1 MTVPSEQ
8 LVIRPYRDGDAP
20 RILALFNEVFAEGD
34 PNFHERTLAEWEWEF
49 VHNPAGEQIVVA
61 EEPDTGRIVAQ
72 YACLPAWA
80 HLCGRRVWI
89 GQGIDSVVHKDYRR
103 GLKREGAF
111 LRTAKYYFDHIG
123 IPEKNAWGYG
133 FPNSKAF
140 GIGVKL
146 LKYVPIA
153 APVPTLFRNLFQCA
167 NDDEVGTR
175 ASSELRV
182 VEVARFGPEAD
193 AFWARLE
200 PLHPMAIRRDAAYLN
215 WRHVDNPLTKSVALE
230 LVDATGALRGLCV
243 LRPDWTGPP
252 ILALSEWLVEPT
264 DDAATSTLLRHVTQ
278 WARSHGQ
285 QRIEVWVPPSHPQ
298 FEAIQ
303 REGFCVESS
312 PFNLCIKMYLPELT
326 EDWVRSHWYWTIGDS
341 DVF

>member
-8 LVIRPYRDGDAP
+8 LVIRPYREGDAP

-61 EEPDTGRIVAQ
+61 EEPGTERIVAQ

-80 HLCGRRVWI
+80 NLNGQRVWI
-89 GQGIDSVVHKDYRR
+89 GQGIDSVVHRDYRR

-123 IPEKNAWGYG
+123 IADKNAWGYG

-146 LKYVPIA
+146 LKYLPIA

-167 NDDEVGTR
+167 NDDAVGR
-175 ASSELRV
+175 HRSADLRV
-182 VEVARFGPEAD
+182 VDAQRFDASAD

-200 PLHPMAIRRDAAYLN
+200 PLYPMAIRRDAAYLN
-215 WRHVDNPLTKSVALE
+215 WRYLDNPLARYVALR
-230 LVDATGALRGLCV
+230 LVDANGAQRGVCV

-252 ILALSEWLVEPT
+252 ILAVAEWLVEPN
-264 DDAATSTLLRHVTQ
+264 DVVATSSLLHAVTQ
-278 WARSHGQ
+278 WARAHGQ
-285 QRIEVWVPPSHPQ
+285 QRIEVWVPPTHPQ
-298 FEAIQ
+298 FTAIQ
-303 REGFCVESS
+303 AEGFAVESS
-312 PFNLCIKMYLPELT
+312 PFNLCIKIYRPELT
-326 EDWVRSHWYWTIGDS
+326 EDWVRAHWYWTIGDS